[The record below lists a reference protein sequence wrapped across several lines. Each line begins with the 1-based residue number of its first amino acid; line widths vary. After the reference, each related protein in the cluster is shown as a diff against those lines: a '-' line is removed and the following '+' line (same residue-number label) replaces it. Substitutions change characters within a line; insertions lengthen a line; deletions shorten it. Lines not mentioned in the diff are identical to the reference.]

1 MLYRNLQTIFSK
13 NLDTH
18 LSYMQIFIQLK
29 GKDNG
34 YLKAVLFK
42 SFVNAL
48 PPVIDTQNMENMSNT
63 F

>member
-1 MLYRNLQTIFSK
+1 
-13 NLDTH
+13 
-18 LSYMQIFIQLK
+18 MQIFIQLK